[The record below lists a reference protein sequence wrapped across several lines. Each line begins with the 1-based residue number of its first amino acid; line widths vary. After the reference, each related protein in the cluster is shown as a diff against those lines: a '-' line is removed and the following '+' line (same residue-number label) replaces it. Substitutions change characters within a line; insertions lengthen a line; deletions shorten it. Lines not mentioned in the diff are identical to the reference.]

1 MNTGHAKSVCVQ
13 KLYKLN
19 LGFFI
24 RVRGYNLKN
33 FIFAIALLL
42 ATSFANA
49 QIQLVREKRVQSFS
63 AQTKSANDIFD
74 RSINSPKSALFSDD
88 GRKLYIY
95 SLEGGQ
101 TVVYQWPSL
110 QKIKVID
117 HLFTARNQNLFQN
130 GEQTVFNYPFYKS
143 NPANPSG
150 LNYFR
155 GKPVEM
161 TLSHEGRYL
170 WITYYR
176 RDYDTSAQSPSA
188 VAIVDTN
195 TDEIVR
201 VMPTGPIPKYVAISP
216 DGRSAAIT
224 HWGDNTV
231 ALIDIS
237 SRSPSDFK
245 YTQLLAV
252 EKQISQ
258 ADKGGTDRD
267 ATCGFC
273 LRGTVFSPDSRLLF
287 VARMG
292 GGGIAGFDLSQN
304 KYLGTITNVRSTP
317 RHLLISPDQ
326 RKLISSSNVSGYV
339 SVFDLNQLT
348 NELMNADGKRIR
360 GSSPRE
366 ISVGL
371 GARTIEIEP
380 SGRYVYVAVNND
392 TKVVAVD
399 IETSKV
405 VAEVKVDPF
414 PVGLAISKDGSY
426 IAVTSQGHAGRG
438 GGNAVNII
446 RVVR

>member
-1 MNTGHAKSVCVQ
+1 MKFYTLVV
-13 KLYKLN
+13 
-19 LGFFI
+19 
-24 RVRGYNLKN
+24 
-33 FIFAIALLL
+33 ALFLVSSPL
-42 ATSFANA
+42 HA
-49 QIQLVREKRVQSFS
+49 QIQLIREKRVQSFS
-63 AQTKSANDIFD
+63 SQTKSENDIYD

-88 GRKLYIY
+88 GRKLYIN

-101 TVVYQWPSL
+101 TVVYNWPSL

-130 GEQTVFNYPFYKS
+130 GEQTVFNYSFYKTGAGG
-143 NPANPSG
+143 ANF
-150 LNYFR
+150 FR

-195 TDEIVR
+195 SDEIVR

-216 DGRSAAIT
+216 DGRTAAIT

-237 SRSPSDFK
+237 SGSPRDFV
-245 YTQLLAV
+245 YTKLLTV

-273 LRGTVFSPDSRLLF
+273 LRGTVFSPDSRFLF

-326 RKLISSSNVSGYV
+326 NKLIASSNVSGYV
-339 SVFDLNQLT
+339 SVFDLNT
-348 NELMNADGKRIR
+348 VINDLMRADGQRIR
-360 GSSPRE
+360 SVNPKE

-380 SGRYVYVAVNND
+380 SGKYVYVAVNND

-399 IETSKV
+399 IETAKV
-405 VAEVKVDPF
+405 VSEVKVDPF

-446 RVVR
+446 RVERK